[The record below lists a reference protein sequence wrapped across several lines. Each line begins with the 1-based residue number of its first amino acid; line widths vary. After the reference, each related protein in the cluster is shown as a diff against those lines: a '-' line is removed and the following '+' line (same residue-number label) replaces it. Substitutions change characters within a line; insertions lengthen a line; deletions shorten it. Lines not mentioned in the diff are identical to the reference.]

1 MTESVKEKHR
11 SSTASRAY
19 DGRGLVGHSA
29 RTKAKLSH
37 HWTPRSEPMQ
47 LNRGARNTILSEERE
62 YLGSL
67 IALKLEHL
75 SHLFVVH

>member
-1 MTESVKEKHR
+1 MDIVNYRPPDDR
-11 SSTASRAY
+11 SLVSLSTGASGA
-19 DGRGLVGHSA
+19 GIFI
-29 RTKAKLSH
+29 KLSH

-47 LNRGARNTILSEERE
+47 LNRGVRNTILSEERE

-67 IALKLEHL
+67 IALKLQHL

>member
-1 MTESVKEKHR
+1 MTEGVKEKNI
-11 SSTASRAY
+11 AVVQLCRAY
-19 DGRGLVGHSA
+19 DGRGLVGHST
-29 RTKAKLSH
+29 RIKAIIS
-37 HWTPRSEPMQ
+37 HWTPRLEPMQ

-67 IALKLEHL
+67 IALKLQHL